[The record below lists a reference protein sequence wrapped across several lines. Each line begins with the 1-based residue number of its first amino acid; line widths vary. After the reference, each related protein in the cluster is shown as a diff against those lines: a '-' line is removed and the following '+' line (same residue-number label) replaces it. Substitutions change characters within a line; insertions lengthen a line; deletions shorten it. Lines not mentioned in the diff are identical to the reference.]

1 MAPRL
6 RSDLPFRRIAVILS
20 GGGALGAYET
30 GVLRALGHAG
40 LEPAIVAGASAG
52 ALNAVC
58 WVAAGLRTEAL
69 EALWRRIEPA
79 TIGMRWSTLA
89 WRAFGAFIVA
99 LGVFE
104 IFLTLIGSPELSL
117 AVWLRGQGIASPG
130 RGSVLLDVLAWTLV
144 SIAGMVSLR
153 GFRETEVVLA
163 RTGTTRRGWLARNG
177 LSILLVAWMAL
188 HLVAWATGIQWPHR
202 FSATLFAVAVV
213 VWLAGKRGR
222 AGGWLRR
229 LFARLLPES
238 RGRGFWGD
246 AARRHVLE
254 QLVAQG
260 SAERLTSGKPILI
273 LTGLAL
279 DTGRVAMFVAGAEPS
294 ESLRSRA
301 EAALGEVVALRSA
314 AEVVDA
320 AVASSAIPIFFEPA
334 SVHGREFIDAVALS
348 THPLRAALFA
358 DADAALVIL
367 VSPSGEPPR
376 MRKPRTRVEL
386 WGRYLD
392 IANWRD
398 FQREILALPA
408 DWRAPAIPRR
418 LCVVEP
424 AEALPGGVLAYSPR
438 LSETLLELGEA
449 DAWKALERAGWLSD

>member
-1 MAPRL
+1 MGPRL
-6 RSDLPFRRIAVILS
+6 RSDLPFRRIAVILA

-30 GVLRALGHAG
+30 GVLRALSRVG

-69 EALWRRIEPA
+69 EALWRRLEAA

-104 IFLTLIGSPELSL
+104 IFLTLVGSPELNP
-117 AVWLRGQGIASPG
+117 ATWLRGQGGASSG
-130 RGSVLLDVLAWTLV
+130 RGSILLDVLAWALV
-144 SIAGMVSLR
+144 SIAGAVALR
-153 GFRETEVVLA
+153 GARGTEVVLA
-163 RTGTTRRGWLARNG
+163 RTGSAGRGWLARHW
-177 LSILLVAWMAL
+177 LPILLATWVVL

-202 FSATLFAVAVV
+202 FSATLFAVAVI
-213 VWLAGKRGR
+213 VWLTGKRGR
-222 AGGWLRR
+222 TGGWLRR
-229 LFARLLPES
+229 LFAHLLPES
-238 RGRGFWGD
+238 RGRGIWGD

-254 QLVAQG
+254 ELVALG

-279 DTGRVAMFVAGAEPS
+279 DTGRVALFVAGAEPS
-294 ESLRSRA
+294 EALRSRA
-301 EAALGEVVALRSA
+301 EATLGEVVTLRSTE
-314 AEVVDA
+314 EVLDA
-320 AVASSAIPIFFEPA
+320 AVASSAIPLFFEPA
-334 SVHGREFIDAVALS
+334 TVQGREYLDAVALS

-367 VSPSGEPPR
+367 VAPSGGPPR
-376 MRKPRTRVEL
+376 ARAPRTIVDL

-398 FQREILALPA
+398 FQREIRALPA
-408 DWRAPAIPRR
+408 DWRTPSLPRR

-424 AEALPGGVLAYSPR
+424 EEPLPGGVLAYSPR
-438 LSETLLELGEA
+438 LSEALLERGEA
-449 DAWKALERAGWLSD
+449 DAWKALERAGWLSE

>member
-30 GVLRALGHAG
+30 GVLRALGRAG

-69 EALWRRIEPA
+69 EGLWRQIEPA

-89 WRAFGAFIVA
+89 WRALGAFVVA
-99 LGVFE
+99 LGAFE

-117 AVWLRGQGIASPG
+117 ATWLRGQGLASEG

-144 SIAGMVSLR
+144 SIAGAALLH
-153 GFRETEVVLA
+153 GARETEEALA
-163 RTGTTRRGWLARNG
+163 RTAAGRQGRFAHHALT
-177 LSILLVAWMAL
+177 ILLAIWVSL

-202 FSATLFAVAVV
+202 FSATLLAVALV
-213 VWLAGKRGR
+213 VWLAGKPGR
-222 AGGWLRR
+222 AGGWVRG

-238 RGRGFWGD
+238 RGRGFWSD

-254 QLVAQG
+254 ELVAQG
-260 SAERLTSGKPILI
+260 SAGRLVSGKPMLV
-273 LTGLAL
+273 LTGLSL
-279 DTGRVAMFVAGAEPS
+279 DNGRVAIFVAGAAPS
-294 ESLRSRA
+294 DAFRA
-301 EAALGEVVALRSA
+301 RADATLGEVVALHSP
-314 AEVVDA
+314 AEVLDA

-334 SVHGREFIDAVALS
+334 TVRGREYLDAVALS

-376 MRKPRTRVEL
+376 LREPRTVVDL
-386 WGRYLD
+386 WARYLD

-398 FQREILALPA
+398 FQQEIRALPA
-408 DWRAPAIPRR
+408 DWKDPALPRR

-424 AEALPGGVLAYSPR
+424 PKTLPGGVFAYSPR
-438 LSETLLELGEA
+438 LSALLLERGEA
-449 DAWKALERAGWLSD
+449 DGWKALEQAGWLSA